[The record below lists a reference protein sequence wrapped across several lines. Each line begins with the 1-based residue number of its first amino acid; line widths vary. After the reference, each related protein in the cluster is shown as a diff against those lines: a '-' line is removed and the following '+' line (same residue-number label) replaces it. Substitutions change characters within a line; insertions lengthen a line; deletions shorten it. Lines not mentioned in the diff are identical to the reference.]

1 MKMCVK
7 LCRYVRTRATLYAVT
22 LYEHVCKDWTNPFQ
36 ERART
41 KSSDGGIK
49 FGEDWTHTFPE
60 RAHTRYNSSRF
71 LQIKGRNS

>member
-7 LCRYVRTRATLYAVT
+7 LCTYVRTRATLYAVT
-22 LYEHVCKDWTNPFQ
+22 LYEHVCKDFQ

-41 KSSDGGIK
+41 KSSGGGIK

-60 RAHTRYNSSRF
+60 RAQTRNFLIRFF
-71 LQIKGRNS
+71 LQ